1 MNAPDGIKVLPE
13 DQFSSFRLL
22 VGTFEAFT
30 DASSRELMKAAAS
43 PVTGKSSSALQRVF
57 A

>member
-1 MNAPDGIKVLPE
+1 MNTPDGLKVLPE

-22 VGTFEAFT
+22 VGTFASYA
-30 DASSRELMKAAAS
+30 DASFREPMYAAAS
-43 PVTGKSSSALQRVF
+43 PVTGKSSLALQPVF